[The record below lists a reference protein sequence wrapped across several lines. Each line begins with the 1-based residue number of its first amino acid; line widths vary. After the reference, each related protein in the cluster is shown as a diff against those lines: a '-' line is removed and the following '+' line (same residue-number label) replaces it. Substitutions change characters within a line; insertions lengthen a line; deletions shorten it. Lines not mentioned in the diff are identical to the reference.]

1 MRKWFAAFLIALAGC
16 GQEGG
21 SGGTT
26 LNLNLFL
33 VAMDDGA
40 AKRQTMVDEMAR
52 LMANGGIA
60 VGGVTVY
67 SLTGDDASRLTFL
80 DEDTD
85 TNQNGIPDDMEEL
98 FQMSS
103 AAVEANLNI
112 FFVRSISGFGTL
124 GIAGDIPGPGANGT
138 ITSGVVVNTFGGLAD
153 MTQGEL
159 VLQGATMAHEGG
171 HYLGLYHTT
180 ESGGTLFDP
189 ISDTPECSRAVYDT
203 NGDGIVSS
211 RECKEVDGPNLMFW
225 SAASYA
231 QETISDG
238 QAEVWKGH
246 PLVR

>member
-1 MRKWFAAFLIALAGC
+1 
-16 GQEGG
+16 
-21 SGGTT
+21 
-26 LNLNLFL
+26 
-33 VAMDDGA
+33 MDDDPS
-40 AKRQTMVDEMAR
+40 KRQTMTGEMAR
-52 LMANGGIA
+52 LMAKGGIT
-60 VGGVTVY
+60 VGAVTVY
-67 SLTGDDASRLTFL
+67 SLTGEEAGRLTFL

-85 TNQNGIPDDMEEL
+85 DNRNGIPDDMEEL

-103 AAVEANLNI
+103 AAAEANLNI
-112 FFVRSISGFGTL
+112 FLVRSISGFGTL

-153 MTQGEL
+153 MTQSEL
-159 VLQGATMAHEGG
+159 ILQGATMAHEGG

-189 ISDTPECSRAVYDT
+189 IADTPECARAQYDA

-225 SAASYA
+225 SSASYA
-231 QETISDG
+231 QEIVSDG
-238 QAEVWKGH
+238 QVEVWKGH